1 MITKNIVRG
10 WLNQAMKRNA
20 THLVI
25 LCDAHDRDCCT
36 PVYVTK
42 DKSVEQTINERSS
55 SGLEEVLEV
64 YDMSM
69 DFREQLKES
78 KVFS

>member
-20 THLVI
+20 THLAI
-25 LCDAHDRDCCT
+25 LCDAHDRESCT
-36 PVYVTK
+36 PVYITK
-42 DKSVEQTINERSS
+42 DENVEQKINERSS

-69 DFREQLKES
+69 DFREQLRKS